1 MTRIKKTII
10 LIGAAAMVAFSFSSC
25 ATTIAVALTVHAAAK
40 QSAAS
45 NAKKV
50 GL

>member
-1 MTRIKKTII
+1 
-10 LIGAAAMVAFSFSSC
+10 LEQLQWLLSHLALVQLQ
-25 ATTIAVALTVHAAAK
+25 IAVALTVHAAAK

>member
-1 MTRIKKTII
+1 
-10 LIGAAAMVAFSFSSC
+10 LEQLQWLLSHLALVQLQ
-25 ATTIAVALTVHAAAK
+25 IAVALTVHAAVVLN
-40 QSAAS
+40 QAS